1 MISAAQP
8 VPSPDLPAAALSGAL
23 AGWLAGPRGR
33 ALRRARIGLRRL
45 VLEIGSAHGVVTPE
59 LRRRSRGRV
68 VSLDLRVSPSG
79 SGPDVIGDCRDLPF
93 AAGCFDLVFFQN
105 VLLWVP
111 EVARAITE
119 AARVLQPGGDL
130 VAIEPD
136 FGGMLEYPDLGLR
149 QIWLD
154 GLRRAGADPCVG
166 RRLAGACEAAGL
178 RPWVELAHLPR
189 PASPDAVRLL
199 EGLPLTNQERST
211 AALATQRLLNRT
223 GDWSVFLHVPYFIV
237 VASKPA

>member
-23 AGWLAGPRGR
+23 AGWLAGPRAR

-45 VLEIGSAHGVVTPE
+45 VLEVGSGHSVVTPE

-93 AAGCFDLVFFQN
+93 PGACFDLVFFQN
-105 VLLWVP
+105 VLLWVSD
-111 EVARAITE
+111 VLRAIAE
-119 AARVLQPGGDL
+119 AARVLQPGGEL

-136 FGGMLEYPDLGLR
+136 FGGMLEYPELGLR
-149 QIWLD
+149 RVWLD
-154 GLRRAGADPCVG
+154 SLRRAGADPCVG
-166 RRLAGACEAAGL
+166 RCLPRACEAVGL
-178 RPWVELAHLPR
+178 RPWVEFAHLPR
-189 PASPDAVRLL
+189 LADAEAVRLL
-199 EGLPLTNQERST
+199 DDLPLTGSERQVVAT
-211 AALATQRLLNRT
+211 AERLLNRS
-223 GDWSVFLHVPYFIV
+223 GEWSVFLHVPYFIV